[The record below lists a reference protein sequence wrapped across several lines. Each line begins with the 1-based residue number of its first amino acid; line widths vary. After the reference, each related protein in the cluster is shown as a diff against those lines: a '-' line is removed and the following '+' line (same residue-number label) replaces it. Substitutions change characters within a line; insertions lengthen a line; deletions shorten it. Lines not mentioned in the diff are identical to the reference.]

1 MAGLIFFIII
11 MGFSNTY
18 RRKIFIDGRRENKIL
33 IPFIFTT
40 CIFSICSFI
49 LACCTF
55 GSFLYFIA
63 IINYIISVL
72 DIRRV
77 FKLIKANRRQNNNV
91 TNEF

>member
-33 IPFIFTT
+33 IPFLFTS
-40 CIFSICSFI
+40 CIFAIYSYI
-49 LACCTF
+49 LACFTF
-55 GSFLYFIA
+55 GSVIYFFT

-72 DIRRV
+72 DINKV
-77 FKLIKANRRQNNNV
+77 IKLIKANKNTNKDVNNQY
-91 TNEF
+91 